1 MYKALRL
8 YLEDWKRRYL
18 QGTRPVNL
26 VGDFYKLLFR
36 LGAQKINAD
45 SPAGSA
51 RFGAFARFSAVLAD
65 FEHTHRRGRYVDD
78 NGTRRWR
85 GGRDRGREY
94 LQALHRYLLYYAH
107 DAYEEFEGEL
117 LADTDAVDILTVHQA
132 KGLEWPVVFIPAL
145 TDQRFPS
152 GKAGRSQSWLLEKN
166 VFPKAKRQRYEG
178 GVEEESRLFYVALT
192 RARDCVYLS
201 CFRQQVK
208 AAPPSRFLKA
218 VAGDDLITTKKLP
231 LPGRLQPVDAS
242 EVALL
247 EVSVSDL
254 ALYEE
259 CGYRYRLANQLGFQ
273 QDIAVELGYG
283 KAIHHVL
290 RRVAE
295 KATKTRRLPNA
306 RVLEDLVKRAFY
318 LPLAD
323 KPAFDRMYAAG
334 HRLVSRYVEDY
345 TDDLKRVWA
354 VERPFELH
362 LEDGIVSGRAD
373 VILDQENGRI
383 TSLAILDY
391 KIATAEAREKRYRRQ
406 LRIYAAADRKSTR

>member
-166 VFPKAKRQRYEG
+166 VFPKAKRQPGPRWG
-178 GVEEESRLFYVALT
+178 PGSAQGPLHRVPPRT
-192 RARDCVYLS
+192 IGARPA
-201 CFRQQVK
+201 QK
-208 AAPPSRFLKA
+208 M
-218 VAGDDLITTKKLP
+218 TTIEKLD
-231 LPGRLQPVDAS
+231 QYVDA
-242 EVALL
+242 AYTAGLPF
-247 EVSVSDL
+247 
-254 ALYEE
+254 A
-259 CGYRYRLANQLGFQ
+259 R
-273 QDIAVELGYG
+273 IIHG
-283 KAIHHVL
+283 KG
-290 RRVAE
+290 
-295 KATKTRRLPNA
+295 T
-306 RVLEDLVKRAFY
+306 
-318 LPLAD
+318 
-323 KPAFDRMYAAG
+323 
-334 HRLVSRYVEDY
+334 
-345 TDDLKRVWA
+345 
-354 VERPFELH
+354 
-362 LEDGIVSGRAD
+362 
-373 VILDQENGRI
+373 
-383 TSLAILDY
+383 
-391 KIATAEAREKRYRRQ
+391 
-406 LRIYAAADRKSTR
+406 